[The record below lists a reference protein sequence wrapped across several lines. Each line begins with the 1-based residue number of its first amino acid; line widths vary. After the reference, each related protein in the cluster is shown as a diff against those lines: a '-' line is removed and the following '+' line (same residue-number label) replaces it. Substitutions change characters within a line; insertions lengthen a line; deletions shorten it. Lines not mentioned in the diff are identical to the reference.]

1 MSIKYCLLPNHLS
14 SKANAHRALVQGAR
28 PATVAEVIDRMTARG
43 SGITKAGILGVFEAA
58 QSVIEDLLLEGRGIT
73 SEFINIMPSVRGI
86 FDGADDRFD
95 PARHTVRI
103 NVFPGARLQKTT
115 ADMRLQKVRGG
126 AVVPVIDAFQ
136 DVQSGSSHHLTSGG
150 VGVLQGANLKI
161 RAENVA
167 CGVFFIARDRTV
179 YPVTRYLR
187 NEPAEL
193 IFTIPEL
200 PAGAYTLK
208 VTTCSPNA
216 TTVRSRS
223 LTTSL
228 VVEG

>member
-115 ADMRLQKVRGG
+115 ADMRLQKVLSMRFKMFS
-126 AVVPVIDAFQ
+126 P
-136 DVQSGSSHHLTSGG
+136 
-150 VGVLQGANLKI
+150 
-161 RAENVA
+161 
-167 CGVFFIARDRTV
+167 ARR
-179 YPVTRYLR
+179 
-187 NEPAEL
+187 
-193 IFTIPEL
+193 
-200 PAGAYTLK
+200 
-208 VTTCSPNA
+208 
-216 TTVRSRS
+216 
-223 LTTSL
+223 TTSPPVAWGCSKGPTSKFVPKTWL
-228 VVEG
+228 VASSSSLATEPFTR